1 MGEAFQTF
9 IRRHP
14 AGFALVIAGLIAL
27 VAWSAARDAAVATAA
42 LAAGLMLGWIN
53 LQAGLEAEGALRAGL
68 PGLRIRRALVS
79 GLGWFAAMI
88 AVLRPETQGQAAS
101 WLGLAV
107 PMGILTGWFGRDGA
121 EMPAGHAAH
130 APIWATRGGRGLW
143 IGLPFALG
151 AVATLGVAT
160 WGLHAGAVPVAA
172 AMGIAMAAV
181 RAVPPLGAMRALAPA
196 AIALITFGV
205 VAG

>member
-14 AGFALVIAGLIAL
+14 AGFALVIAGLFAL
-27 VAWSAARDAAVATAA
+27 VAWSVARDAAVAAAA

-53 LQAGLEAEGALRAGL
+53 LQAGLEVEGALRAGFWRSL
-68 PGLRIRRALVS
+68 GA

-88 AVLRPETQGQAAS
+88 AMLRPETQGQAAI

-107 PMGILTGWFGRDGA
+107 PLGILTGWFGRDGA
-121 EMPAGHAAH
+121 EIPAGHAAH

-151 AVATLGVAT
+151 AVAIVGVAA

-181 RAVPPLGAMRALAPA
+181 RAVSPVGAVRALAPA

-205 VAG
+205 VAGG

>member
-1 MGEAFQTF
+1 
-9 IRRHP
+9 
-14 AGFALVIAGLIAL
+14 
-27 VAWSAARDAAVATAA
+27 
-42 LAAGLMLGWIN
+42 MLGWIN

-88 AVLRPETQGQAAS
+88 AVVPPETQGQAAI

-107 PMGILTGWFGRDGA
+107 PLILTGWFGRDGA

-130 APIWATRGGRGLW
+130 APIWATRGGRGLC

-151 AVATLGVAT
+151 AVATLGVAA

-181 RAVPPLGAMRALAPA
+181 RAVSPVGAVRALAPA

-205 VAG
+205 VAGG